1 MLKNMKKKLHLNKVN
16 SEKVV
21 VHWLLVMNHIHNI
34 PLVWDYNDCL
44 FGDAIFLDPKGQL
57 TAASNDQLVY

>member
-1 MLKNMKKKLHLNKVN
+1 
-16 SEKVV
+16 
-21 VHWLLVMNHIHNI
+21 MNHIHNI

-44 FGDAIFLDPKGQL
+44 FGDAIFLDPKKQL